1 MNILFV
7 VPYVPNLVRVRPYNL
22 IKHLAARGNR
32 VTVLTVWSSAQEQA
46 DLAHLRQICHEVHAV
61 SMPVW
66 HSLVN
71 SLLALPSRRKPLQS
85 VYSWKPQLVAHLNGQ
100 SPYDVV
106 HVEHL
111 RGSRYA
117 LHLRHHTQLPVV
129 WDSVD
134 CITHLFRQAASQS
147 KNVTGRLRS
156 WLDLERTAWYEGW
169 LLDKFHHVLVTSPV
183 DREALLSL
191 KHNGSQPAPISVL
204 GNGVDV
210 DHFSPD
216 PSVEREPAT
225 LVISGKMSYHAN
237 VTMTLHLVRDIMPT
251 VWQQRPEARLLIVGK
266 DPTREIQALAEN
278 PNITVTGTVASLP
291 PYLQRATVAVAPIT
305 YGAGMQNKILE
316 AMSCG
321 TPVVTTPQA
330 VTSLSLEPGR
340 DLVVAGTPES
350 YAQAILDVLAQPQ
363 RQAELSRN
371 GRCYVEQYHHW
382 PNVAARLE
390 TIYREAI
397 ALPIQHATD
406 RA

>member
-32 VTVLTVWSSAQEQA
+32 VTVLTVWSSAQEQG
-46 DLAHLRQICHEVHAV
+46 DLAHLQQICHEVHAV

-237 VTMTLHLVRDIMPT
+237 VTMTLHLVREIMPA

-340 DLVVAGTPES
+340 DLVVADTPES